1 MIAMAGWP
9 LVQCLSSTPLA
20 FGTGSIQVSAHL
32 VGTSL
37 ISGCPSLLSA
47 SRALARASR
56 TPRPFPT
63 PIHEASGALA
73 AMRPSPGSSGVCDCT
88 SHTPRPFSPPI
99 HEASGALAAMRS
111 SPGSSGAC
119 DCTDH
124 TPRPFTPPIHAGVGS
139 SGCYAAISWE
149 LSCGRTSP
157 PFCWVLRLRL
167 FPCDTIILYSVDA
180 FADIVWHANRP
191 GSTSISRPSHSD
203 LFFEP
208 ACLLFESL
216 MPLLRFLVS
225 GLLDRPQI
233 RHATKHRCPAEA
245 RMSSPSAGLS
255 RPAPRSLYPI
265 QSCSQTSRQFA
276 SCSASDHL
284 LSRRRF
290 STAMSTSPS
299 TRSPV
304 MGSSGAR
311 PAA

>member
-1 MIAMAGWP
+1 MEDRRTEEP
-9 LVQCLSSTPLA
+9 LDERSEFCREGRYGARSQ
-20 FGTGSIQVSAHL
+20 
-32 VGTSL
+32 
-37 ISGCPSLLSA
+37 SG
-47 SRALARASR
+47 RAAN
-56 TPRPFPT
+56 
-63 PIHEASGALA
+63 
-73 AMRPSPGSSGVCDCT
+73 
-88 SHTPRPFSPPI
+88 
-99 HEASGALAAMRS
+99 
-111 SPGSSGAC
+111 
-119 DCTDH
+119 
-124 TPRPFTPPIHAGVGS
+124 
-139 SGCYAAISWE
+139 
-149 LSCGRTSP
+149 
-157 PFCWVLRLRL
+157 
-167 FPCDTIILYSVDA
+167 VDA
-180 FADIVWHANRP
+180 MIGRRVLSQWWRPPGP

-203 LFFEP
+203 LCFAP
-208 ACLLFESL
+208 VACLLFESL
-216 MPLLRFLVS
+216 VQPLLRFLVS

-304 MGSSGAR
+304 MGASGAR